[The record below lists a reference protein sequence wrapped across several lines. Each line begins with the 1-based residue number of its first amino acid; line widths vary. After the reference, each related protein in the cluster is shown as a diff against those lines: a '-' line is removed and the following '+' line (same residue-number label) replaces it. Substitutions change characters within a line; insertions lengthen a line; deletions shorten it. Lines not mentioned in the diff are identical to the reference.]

1 MASRKMSIRKQSDAD
16 KKTRVNVT
24 DKIPAFSI
32 AGAKRNKNMVK
43 IQQDLVE
50 RSRSNEKNGKEGTK
64 METLYVDSTRNVGVV
79 LGNKCFISFL
89 LNQSI
94 NFPGEKDIKK
104 DMKKQAFLD
113 KRSVSLS
120 IKYIQ

>member
-1 MASRKMSIRKQSDAD
+1 MSIRKQSDAD

-89 LNQSI
+89 LNQSL